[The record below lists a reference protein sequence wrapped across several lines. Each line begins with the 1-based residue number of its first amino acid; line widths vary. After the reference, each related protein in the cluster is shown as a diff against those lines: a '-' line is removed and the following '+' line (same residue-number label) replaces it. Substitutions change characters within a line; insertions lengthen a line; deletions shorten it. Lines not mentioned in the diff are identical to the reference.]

1 MEWRGALLSE
11 YIPFPMETMEERT
24 PAQPDVPWPQSVSEF
39 EALINEMQHRLVQ
52 FAFCRL
58 RSREDA
64 EDAVQEVLVKAYR
77 DREKHRAVVN
87 AVPFLFRMVANRCT
101 DVLRKRQREAGRL
114 EDCAGELAASGKGAL
129 EAADDARRMRSI
141 EESLERLPRRQS
153 EAIRLRVYGELPF
166 EAVAQAMG
174 CSVPTV
180 KSRFRYGIQKL
191 RRVLTRLGG
200 ER

>member
-1 MEWRGALLSE
+1 
-11 YIPFPMETMEERT
+11 METVVERT
-24 PAQPDVPWPQSVSEF
+24 SAQPDVPWPQSIKEF
-39 EALINEMQHRLVQ
+39 EALIDAMQHRLVQ

-58 RSREDA
+58 HSREDA
-64 EDAVQEVLVKAYR
+64 EDAVQDVLVQAYR
-77 DREKHRAVVN
+77 DREKHRAVAN
-87 AVPFLFRMVANRCT
+87 AVPFLFRMVANRST
-101 DVLRKRQREAGRL
+101 DVLRRRKHEGGRL
-114 EDCAGELAASGKGAL
+114 EDCAGELAASGEGAQ
-129 EAADDARRMRSI
+129 EAAAAAQRQRRI
-141 EESLERLPRRQS
+141 EDSLQRLPRRQS

-191 RRVLTRLGG
+191 RRVLKRQGG